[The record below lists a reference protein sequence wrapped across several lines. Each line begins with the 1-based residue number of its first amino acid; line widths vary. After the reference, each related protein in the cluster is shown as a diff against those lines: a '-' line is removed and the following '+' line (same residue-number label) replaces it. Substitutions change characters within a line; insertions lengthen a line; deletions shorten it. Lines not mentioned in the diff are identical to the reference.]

1 MHTLIHSLIPLTMS
15 LLNINPT
22 ERIIYNSALYHAIEY
37 LDKELTRLS
46 DISPDRELMTKEAI
60 RQLDE
65 MDLTLKYLTELREKM
80 PISS

>member
-1 MHTLIHSLIPLTMS
+1 MHTLIHSLIPLTMPLS
-15 LLNINPT
+15 NINPT
-22 ERIIYNSALYHAIEY
+22 EVLIYNCALYHAIEY
-37 LDKELTRLS
+37 LDKEFTRLS

-80 PISS
+80 QVSS